1 VASWFRLGSAIGLV
15 VTTLCAISLMS
26 KPFAGLDARILC
38 SVLLT
43 SFGYLLLSRN
53 TGQEAEPDSPW
64 WW

>member
-1 VASWFRLGSAIGLV
+1 MTKWIEVGSAAGLL
-15 VTTLCAISLMS
+15 VTTICAISLMS

-43 SFGYLLLSRN
+43 SFGYLFLSRN
-53 TGQEAEPDSPW
+53 TGQEAEADSPW